1 MKPATHMGLATEL
14 TGSPRHISTSHPD
27 SDYIV
32 GRWTRMHNS
41 SVEVQCLHRQRRFA
55 SVQELAMR
63 LPRLRGSRGYRPF
76 P

>member
-41 SVEVQCLHRQRRFA
+41 SVEVQCLHR
-55 SVQELAMR
+55 
-63 LPRLRGSRGYRPF
+63 
-76 P
+76 